1 MFVLRV
7 LSLLRRFCPS
17 DPAQAAMKDIIR
29 DSTLG
34 QLVNYISGGRFL
46 PYADQKPSYDIP
58 AHYLLPPSTSKPSP
72 TDEKE
77 NPLGAELTIPVDT
90 PHPHR
95 ASGGS
100 VTRINTPV
108 PQDSSSV
115 GDHEK
120 GDTKTEVATYD
131 PYLVGWDGDDDPENP
146 RYVSA
151 HANPIS
157 LNPFLKPLV
166 TFFFV
171 LFRRNWSLGKRSFVT
186 FSISLLT
193 FSVYIGSAIYTP
205 AIPGLMNAFGVSLTK
220 GTLGLTLYVL
230 GK

>member
-1 MFVLRV
+1 
-7 LSLLRRFCPS
+7 
-17 DPAQAAMKDIIR
+17 MKDIIR

-34 QLVNYISGGRFL
+34 QLVNYISAGRFL

-108 PQDSSSV
+108 PQDSSV

-120 GDTKTEVATYD
+120 GDVKTEVVTYD

-146 RYVSA
+146 RYVNACQLHLFKFFPKATCNFSLFLQKLVLGETVLRDVLNQLTHIQRVHRIRNLYPRHSRA
-151 HANPIS
+151 HES
-157 LNPFLKPLV
+157 V
-166 TFFFV
+166 
-171 LFRRNWSLGKRSFVT
+171 WSLPHEGHTRAHTLRSR
-186 FSISLLT
+186 
-193 FSVYIGSAIYTP
+193 
-205 AIPGLMNAFGVSLTK
+205 
-220 GTLGLTLYVL
+220 
-230 GK
+230 

>member
-1 MFVLRV
+1 
-7 LSLLRRFCPS
+7 
-17 DPAQAAMKDIIR
+17 MKDIIR

-58 AHYLLPPSTSKPSP
+58 AHYLLPPSSSKPSP
-72 TDEKE
+72 TDEKD

-108 PQDSSSV
+108 PQDSSV

-146 RYVSA
+146 RYVNARQLHLFKSFPKA
-151 HANPIS
+151 TCNF
-157 LNPFLKPLV
+157 FL
-166 TFFFV
+166 FFC
-171 LFRRNWSLGKRSFVT
+171 RNWSLGKRSFVT

-205 AIPGLMNAFGVSLTK
+205 AIPGLMKAFGVSLTK